1 MNNLEIKIVSPE
13 GVLYEGHSNMA
24 LVPTISGE
32 IGVMAD
38 HDSLVTSL
46 AKGQIKILD
55 EAEEIL
61 ESIKVEEG
69 FVEVKDKT
77 LLILAD

>member
-1 MNNLEIKIVSPE
+1 MNNLEIKIVSPD

-38 HDSLVTSL
+38 H
-46 AKGQIKILD
+46 
-55 EAEEIL
+55 E
-61 ESIKVEEG
+61 
-69 FVEVKDKT
+69 
-77 LLILAD
+77 